1 MNAVA
6 STLLQPEPT
15 ARLTATSRKIRTV
28 TNGYHHGPI
37 IRLVSPSDL
46 GEWIK
51 PFVFLDAGVLPPS
64 DVPMF
69 GIHPHSGIATL
80 TAVLSGSVAYE
91 DTTGKQGEVRTG
103 GLEWMRAAGG
113 VWHDGHVLGNT
124 PVEFFQLWVAL
135 PPDQETGT
143 PESQNIAPEEVPV
156 VGPARVLL
164 GHYQGANSPIRGP
177 AGITY
182 LHVRLKAG
190 ERWHFQPNTNETV
203 AWIALHKGA
212 TTIPNGLNAGDLAIF
227 EEVEQPIEIVAKD
240 DLSFVLGAAV
250 KHPHPLM
257 LGKYSVHT
265 NARALVE
272 GEAEIARI
280 GGLLR
285 AAGRLK

>member
-6 STLLQPEPT
+6 SFPQQERFDEAVAHP
-15 ARLTATSRKIRTV
+15 RKIRTV
-28 TNGYHHGPI
+28 TTGYHHGPI
-37 IRLVSPSDL
+37 TRLVSPSDL
-46 GEWIK
+46 GQWIK
-51 PFVFLDAGVLPPS
+51 PFVFLDGGVLPPS

-91 DTTGKQGEVRTG
+91 DTTGKQGEVLTG
-103 GLEWMRAAGG
+103 GLEWMKAAGG
-113 VWHDGHVLGNT
+113 VWHDGHVLGST
-124 PVEFFQLWVAL
+124 PVEFFQLWVTL
-135 PPDQETGT
+135 PPDQENGM

-164 GHYQGANSPIRGP
+164 GHYQGASSPIRAP

-190 ERWHFQPNTNETV
+190 ERWRFQPNPNESV
-203 AWIALHKGA
+203 AWMALHKG
-212 TTIPNGLNAGDLAIF
+212 TTTVPAGLTAGDLVIF
-227 EEVEQPIEIVAKD
+227 EESGHAIDVEAHD

-250 KHPHPLM
+250 KHPYPLVM
-257 LGKYSVHT
+257 GKYSVHT
-265 NARALVE
+265 SAPALAE

-280 GGLLR
+280 GQRLL

>member
-1 MNAVA
+1 MNAVVSFHQHEQFDEA
-6 STLLQPEPT
+6 VAHP
-15 ARLTATSRKIRTV
+15 RKIRTV
-28 TNGYHHGPI
+28 TTGYHHGPI
-37 IRLVSPSDL
+37 TRLVSPSDL
-46 GEWIK
+46 GQWIK
-51 PFVFLDAGVLPPS
+51 PFVFLDSGALPPS

-103 GLEWMRAAGG
+103 GLEWMRAGGG

-124 PVEFFQLWVAL
+124 PVEFFQLWVTL
-135 PPDQETGT
+135 PPDQENGM

-164 GHYQGANSPIRGP
+164 GHYQGAHSPIRAP

-190 ERWHFQPNTNETV
+190 ERWRFQPNPNETV
-203 AWIALHKGA
+203 AWMALHKGS
-212 TTIPNGLNAGDLAIF
+212 TRVPESLKAGDLAIF
-227 EEVEQPIEIVAKD
+227 EEVEQPIDVVAEQ
-240 DLSFVLGAAV
+240 DLSFVLGTAV
-250 KHPHPLM
+250 KHPYPLV

-265 NARALVE
+265 NARALAQ

-280 GGLLR
+280 GQRLR